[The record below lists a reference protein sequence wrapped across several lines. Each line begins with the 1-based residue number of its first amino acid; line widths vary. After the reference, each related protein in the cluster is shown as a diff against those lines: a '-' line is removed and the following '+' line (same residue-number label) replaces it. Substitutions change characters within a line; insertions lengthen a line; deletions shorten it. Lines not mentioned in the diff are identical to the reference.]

1 VRGRSRD
8 IAASAP
14 GSDGEMRRERVHLL
28 RFVALHL
35 ARGDVNVHEMQESP
49 AIRGPSDHE

>member
-1 VRGRSRD
+1 
-8 IAASAP
+8 
-14 GSDGEMRRERVHLL
+14 MRRERVHLL